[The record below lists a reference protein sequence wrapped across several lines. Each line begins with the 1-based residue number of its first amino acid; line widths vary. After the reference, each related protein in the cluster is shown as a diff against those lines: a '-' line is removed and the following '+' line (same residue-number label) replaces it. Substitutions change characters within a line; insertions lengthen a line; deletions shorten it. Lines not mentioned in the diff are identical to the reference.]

1 MFPRTSSV
9 TVKIMLNFV
18 IHCFYFQQGFGNNLG
33 FKWFDFEANFCSRF
47 LSFRIHLRGGSQSVF
62 QGRQKFVPFFTK
74 SFFPPQKI
82 GNDLILTMTSI
93 FGLFSLAGKRCF
105 LNWKNHLRS
114 FISSFYS
121 QSVLFSFEC
130 IRILGS
136 LSTET
141 FWIHLHPPLT
151 KFLIFVWHF
160 LSGFFFKL
168 LLQLDCNSVVN
179 RATDVFGSQRS
190 AFQKKIPT
198 RHFFSRQCFFLAA
211 VSSSSCN
218 SVKTFLDQLEPD
230 LLFCHVPDCSRF
242 SKWRNYA
249 WDELKC
255 PICYK

>member
-9 TVKIMLNFV
+9 TVKLCSTLSSTVSTSNKRSEIIWASSDSTLKQ
-18 IHCFYFQQGFGNNLG
+18 I
-33 FKWFDFEANFCSRF
+33 FEADFCRF
-47 LSFRIHLRGGSQSVF
+47 ESTFAAANQFSKDARNSFL
-62 QGRQKFVPFFTK
+62 FFTK

-105 LNWKNHLRS
+105 LNWKKNHLLS

-151 KFLIFVWHF
+151 KFLICVWHF
-160 LSGFFFKL
+160 LSVFFKL